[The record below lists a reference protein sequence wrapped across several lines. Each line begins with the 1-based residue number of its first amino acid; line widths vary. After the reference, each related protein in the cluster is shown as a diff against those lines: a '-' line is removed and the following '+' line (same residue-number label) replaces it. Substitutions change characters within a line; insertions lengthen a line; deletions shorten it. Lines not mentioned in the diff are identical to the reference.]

1 MGLWLKEL
9 KTNISCSISEEE
21 VFRPDFYKN
30 RLLLKELCC
39 IWCLMFVQSL
49 KWTEKLFDKRKQKHV
64 ELVIKCDHFQNVQ
77 LLENFAHMLPFLK
90 KNTHSRPKKYVFFPS
105 AFPTNLL
112 SDTVIRHW
120 NTLMKPSLL
129 EEETPC
135 SATLNPQVK
144 NTKWISYQEVAPW
157 YFNKSP
163 NAWYNPTITAFW

>member
-9 KTNISCSISEEE
+9 KTNISCSISEEK

-49 KWTEKLFDKRKQKHV
+49 KWTEKLSTKGSKNM
-64 ELVIKCDHFQNVQ
+64 LSWWLNVTIFKMSNFWRT
-77 LLENFAHMLPFLK
+77 LLTCCLFKK

-144 NTKWISYQEVAPW
+144 NTKWMSYQEVAPW

-163 NAWYNPTITAFW
+163 NTWYNPTITAFW